1 MLTIFLLVVDGCAV
15 AKYLI
20 PQRFRQ
26 LLSVLNLTMP
36 FLFVFSFGLTLVL
49 YYHLILQGLHTKR
62 KKSSRINQ
70 GLYENLGNCKHKK
83 QVYFKQKAR
92 VNANMRLV

>member
-36 FLFVFSFGLTLVL
+36 FLIVFSFGLTLVL
-49 YYHLILQGLHTKR
+49 YCHLILQGLHTKR

-70 GLYENLGNCKHKK
+70 GLYKNLGNCKHKSK
-83 QVYFKQKAR
+83 FISNRKPG
-92 VNANMRLV
+92 